1 MPRVPER
8 AVRVDGLFRVEF
20 LLSGE
25 DKNLLIDLCAAEGV
39 SLQRWVSVVVMSA
52 VREGRGLPGLVDG
65 RVLPDAGDVLR
76 AYLAGVRVLQ
86 PCGRVDCVPVFV
98 EVGGLRFCDVCGVR
112 CG

>member
-8 AVRVDGLFRVEF
+8 ARNLDVSYRMEF
-20 LLSGE
+20 VLSGA
-25 DKNLLIDLCAAEGV
+25 DKNAVIDFCAAEGV
-39 SLQRWVSVVVMSA
+39 SLQRWMAVVVMSA

-76 AYLAGVRVLQ
+76 AYLAGERVLQ